1 MNDSLTDVPGI
12 KVGHVTDTRGMTGVT
27 AILTEGGAICSAD
40 VRGSN
45 PGTFNVAPM
54 DPLMANRT
62 VYGVS
67 LSGGSLWGLS
77 AGFGIMR
84 YLEEKDI
91 GVETRAAK
99 IPTVTGAVIYD
110 LGVGDSKARP
120 TPDDGYRAA
129 QAAHS
134 GPVEQGNVGA
144 GTGASSG
151 KFPGTT
157 PLKGGVGSAS
167 LALPGGIIVGALA
180 VVNAVGTLV
189 HPTTGQLYATHGGFD
204 SVPLIPAVGTSMAD
218 APSRQGENT
227 TLGVVATNARLDKT
241 QLRKIAQMAHNAF
254 ARAIR
259 PIHTMRDGD
268 CIFTLGVLNGAVEAP
283 GAWWGE
289 ETDIIGVAAE
299 DALVRAVMNAMLHA
313 KSVPNFPAYDD
324 WKGSR

>member
-1 MNDSLTDVPGI
+1 MHDSLTDVPGI
-12 KVGHVTDTRGMTGVT
+12 KVGHITDARGMTGVS

-45 PGTFNVAPM
+45 PGTFNVDPM
-54 DPLMANRT
+54 DPLMVNRT

-77 AGFGIMR
+77 AGLGIMR

-120 TPDDGYRAA
+120 TADDGYRAA

-134 GPVEQGNVGA
+134 GPVEQGNIGA

-151 KFPGTT
+151 KFPGAT

-167 LALPGGIIVGALA
+167 LSLPGGVIVGALA
-180 VVNAVGTLV
+180 VVNAVGNLV
-189 HPTTGQLYATHGGFD
+189 HPTTGEFYATHGGFD
-204 SVPLIPAVGTSMAD
+204 TVPPIPEIGTSMAGS
-218 APSRQGENT
+218 PSREGENT
-227 TLGVVATNARLDKT
+227 TLGIIATNARMDKT

-254 ARAIR
+254 ARSIR

-268 CIFTLGVLNGAVEAP
+268 CIFTLGVLEGAVEAP
-283 GAWWGE
+283 GVWWGE
-289 ETDIIGVAAE
+289 ATDIIGVAAE
-299 DALVRAVMNAMLHA
+299 DAMVRAVMKAMLHA
-313 KSVPNFPAYDD
+313 TSIPGFPSYNE
-324 WKGSR
+324 WKRSQ